1 VFFIYRKEEK
11 VKKSIILVF
20 SGLLI
25 AILIGSC
32 SLPGMTDPSL
42 EATKMALAV
51 MQTSMALEQA
61 QGAQN
66 PIEETQPPAAQPTYT
81 PYPTFTSQAVE
92 QTEEPATEE
101 VVPAQSFEDWM
112 DGANILLYDAMYGR
126 GDTNVIENAIDGLGL
141 SGNTTNVGTNIGDFL
156 SEMNSAVTWDLIIV
170 GSEFRSQVQGEIFDA
185 LANEIDRGSS
195 VVLETWYIDQV
206 FNGRIQ
212 PVMQR
217 CGITFH
223 QDWWRDNN
231 ADLNSFLIYILEP
244 DAQLFSQPNTI
255 GMLIPY
261 DIRWIDDVGDTVKK
275 ISGSDAVLMAGRLR
289 NEHNSYGLLTEC
301 MGGRM
306 VWQTFSTHD
315 YKDQD
320 MINLWQNY
328 IYNTLEARFEYIN

>member
-61 QGAQN
+61 QGVQN
-66 PIEETQPPAAQPTYT
+66 AVEETQPPAAQPTYT

-231 ADLNSFLIYILEP
+231 ADLNSFLVYLVEP
-244 DAQLFSQPNTI
+244 DAELFSQPNTI

-275 ISGSDAVLMAGRLR
+275 ISGSDAVLMAGRLP